1 MTLKSNFYPVLRLL
15 ASLALMTIGGAGMY
29 AIVVSLK
36 PVSIEFVSGRGAAA
50 LPYTLTMI
58 GYGLGGIL
66 LGKISDRIGVFWPA
80 LSGSLML
87 ASGFAIA
94 AQVETLWQLCVVQGL
109 MIGLL
114 GSAATFAPLVA
125 DTSHW
130 FVRRRGIAIAIVI
143 SGNYLAGAIWPTI
156 IQDLI
161 DEKNWR
167 AAYQALAYFCIV
179 AMPLLT
185 LVLFRRAPIS
195 KDGDGTHGNTN
206 GDKPLGMAPNTLQC
220 IVCFAGVGCCVAM
233 AMPQVHIIAYVT
245 DLGYEAKD
253 GAIMLSIALGCGV
266 ISRVV
271 SGLIC
276 DRIGGLNTLLLGSAL
291 QMLTL
296 SLYLPF
302 KSLVALYIIAALFGL
317 SQGGIVPSYTIIV
330 RTYFKASDA
339 GWRIGT
345 ALFFTLA
352 GMALGG
358 WLAGAVYDLTGSY
371 DAAFVNAIAFNIAN
385 LLLAVEL
392 RRRANR
398 FAAA

>member
-80 LSGSLML
+80 LSGSLTL

-398 FAAA
+398 FAEA